1 MQRRHI
7 SPPPVS
13 PCWPP
18 ACNIQPSFCGRQWQW
33 QWQCRQ
39 QTAMPLQPCVLCACP
54 AGLARRQP
62 QCACCRCWQQLL
74 TRSRT
79 ICMQH
84 GGLRRQQLQPMRMS
98 ALRRALLPLA
108 LHGWSGYWSTCSQA
122 TEQLQGDVPALLNAL
137 WELHTAS
144 CRSVQ
149 RYPTFHFTAAL
160 TKTLSAARQILS
172 ATGDPVQSR

>member
-84 GGLRRQQLQPMRMS
+84 GGLRRQQLQPMRTS

-108 LHGWSGYWSTCSQA
+108 LHGWSGNRAAAGRCACSAQCSLGA
-122 TEQLQGDVPALLNAL
+122 AHSQLPLRPALPNIS
-137 WELHTAS
+137 LH
-144 CRSVQ
+144 RSPHEDPFSSPADTFGHRRPRAVQ
-149 RYPTFHFTAAL
+149 V
-160 TKTLSAARQILS
+160 S
-172 ATGDPVQSR
+172 